1 MRQKTFGKWLAA
13 AGILIVM
20 TIWLA
25 LPALAAQTVNSV
37 RITFTD
43 KYTDPGVISE
53 PDITCSTFGIEITS
67 VEWSKDVEKWNPGTK
82 VTATLILSSSGREFS
97 SSYGSKSC
105 QISGATL
112 SKAVKVDDDLKVTVT
127 YYPVVWLEA
136 PEEAGWSASNHMK
149 AVWKKVDYATGY
161 QIRLY
166 RDDYYLRT
174 IDATGTSKDLSE
186 YMGREGN
193 YYYEIRAVGKTTND
207 AKYRKSSDYITSSD
221 RYLDDLGDTEGSWKN
236 YADGKKYVDENFQY
250 DV

>member
-20 TIWLA
+20 TIWMV
-25 LPALAAQTVNSV
+25 LPALAAPTVNSI
-37 RITFTD
+37 RITFKD
-43 KYTDPGVISE
+43 KYEDPGVIEE
-53 PDITCSTFGIEITS
+53 PEISCSSYGIEITS
-67 VEWSKDVEKWNPGTK
+67 VEWNKDVEKWNPGMK

-127 YYPVVWLEA
+127 YYPVVWLES
-136 PEEAGWSASNHMK
+136 PDEAGWSASNHMK

-166 RDDYYLRT
+166 RDDYYNEDSEKHNIAECIVAKNRHGETGKVELRWMP
-174 IDATGTSKDLSE
+174 E
-186 YMGREGN
+186 Y
-193 YYYEIRAVGKTTND
+193 TQFSTLD
-207 AKYRKSSDYITSSD
+207 T
-221 RYLDDLGDTEGSWKN
+221 RY
-236 YADGKKYVDENFQY
+236 DE
-250 DV
+250 D

>member
-97 SSYGSKSC
+97 CCPVSK
-105 QISGATL
+105 
-112 SKAVKVDDDLKVTVT
+112 
-127 YYPVVWLEA
+127 
-136 PEEAGWSASNHMK
+136 M
-149 AVWKKVDYATGY
+149 
-161 QIRLY
+161 
-166 RDDYYLRT
+166 
-174 IDATGTSKDLSE
+174 
-186 YMGREGN
+186 
-193 YYYEIRAVGKTTND
+193 
-207 AKYRKSSDYITSSD
+207 
-221 RYLDDLGDTEGSWKN
+221 
-236 YADGKKYVDENFQY
+236 
-250 DV
+250 

>member
-13 AGILIVM
+13 AGTLIVM
-20 TIWLA
+20 TIWMV
-25 LPALAAQTVNSV
+25 LPALAAPTVNSI
-37 RITFTD
+37 RITFKD
-43 KYTDPGVISE
+43 KYEDPGVIEE
-53 PDITCSTFGIEITS
+53 PEISCSSYGIEITS

-127 YYPVVWLEA
+127 YYPVVWLES
-136 PEEAGWSASNHMK
+136 PDEAGWSASNHMK

-166 RDDYYLRT
+166 RDDYYNEDSEKHNIAECIVAKNRHGETGKVELRWMP
-174 IDATGTSKDLSE
+174 E
-186 YMGREGN
+186 Y
-193 YYYEIRAVGKTTND
+193 TQFSTLD
-207 AKYRKSSDYITSSD
+207 T
-221 RYLDDLGDTEGSWKN
+221 RY
-236 YADGKKYVDENFQY
+236 DE
-250 DV
+250 D

>member
-20 TIWLA
+20 TIWMV
-25 LPALAAQTVNSV
+25 LPALAASTVNSI
-37 RITFTD
+37 RITFKD
-43 KYTDPGVISE
+43 KYEDPGVIEE
-53 PDITCSTFGIEITS
+53 PEISCSSYGIEITS

-127 YYPVVWLEA
+127 YYPVVWLES
-136 PEEAGWSASNHMK
+136 PDEAGWSASNHMK

-166 RDDYYLRT
+166 RDDYYNEDSEKHNIAECIVAKNRHGETGKVELRWMP
-174 IDATGTSKDLSE
+174 E
-186 YMGREGN
+186 Y
-193 YYYEIRAVGKTTND
+193 TQFSTLD
-207 AKYRKSSDYITSSD
+207 T
-221 RYLDDLGDTEGSWKN
+221 RY
-236 YADGKKYVDENFQY
+236 DE
-250 DV
+250 D

>member
-1 MRQKTFGKWLAA
+1 M
-13 AGILIVM
+13 
-20 TIWLA
+20 
-25 LPALAAQTVNSV
+25 
-37 RITFTD
+37 
-43 KYTDPGVISE
+43 
-53 PDITCSTFGIEITS
+53 
-67 VEWSKDVEKWNPGTK
+67 
-82 VTATLILSSSGREFS
+82 
-97 SSYGSKSC
+97 
-105 QISGATL
+105 

-127 YYPVVWLEA
+127 YYPVVWLET
-136 PEEAGWSASNHMK
+136 PDEAGWSASNHMK

-207 AKYRKSSDYITSSD
+207 AKYRKSSEYIVSSD

-236 YADGKKYVDENFQY
+236 YADGKKYVDENGQIVTSQWYRILGTWYYFDENGYMVTGWRMVNNKWYYLGNDGKMVIGWKQIGGVWY
-250 DV
+250 YMDADGAMATGWRQTAPGQWYYLNANGAMAASTVIDGCTLDASGLWVS

>member
-127 YYPVVWLEA
+127 YYPVVWLES
-136 PEEAGWSASNHMK
+136 PDEAGWSASNHMK

-166 RDDYYLRT
+166 RDDYYNEDSEKHNIAECIVAKNRHGETGKVELRWMP
-174 IDATGTSKDLSE
+174 E
-186 YMGREGN
+186 Y
-193 YYYEIRAVGKTTND
+193 TQFSTLD
-207 AKYRKSSDYITSSD
+207 T
-221 RYLDDLGDTEGSWKN
+221 RY
-236 YADGKKYVDENFQY
+236 DE
-250 DV
+250 D

>member
-13 AGILIVM
+13 AGILMAM
-20 TIWLA
+20 TIWMV
-25 LPALAAQTVNSV
+25 LPALAATTVNSI
-37 RITFTD
+37 RITFKD
-43 KYTDPGVISE
+43 KYEDPGVIEE
-53 PDITCSTFGIEITS
+53 PEISCGSYGIEITS

-127 YYPVVWLEA
+127 YYPVVWLET
-136 PEEAGWSASNHMK
+136 PDEAGWSASNHMK

-166 RDDYYLRT
+166 RDDYYNEDSEKHNIAECIVAKNRHGETGKVELRWMP
-174 IDATGTSKDLSE
+174 E
-186 YMGREGN
+186 Y
-193 YYYEIRAVGKTTND
+193 TQFSTLD
-207 AKYRKSSDYITSSD
+207 T
-221 RYLDDLGDTEGSWKN
+221 RY
-236 YADGKKYVDENFQY
+236 DE
-250 DV
+250 D

>member
-13 AGILIVM
+13 AGILMAM
-20 TIWLA
+20 TIWMV
-25 LPALAAQTVNSV
+25 LPALAAPTVNSI
-37 RITFTD
+37 RITFKD
-43 KYTDPGVISE
+43 KYEDPGVIEE
-53 PDITCSTFGIEITS
+53 PEISCGSYGIEITS

-82 VTATLILSSSGREFS
+82 VTATLILSSSVREFS

-166 RDDYYLRT
+166 RDDYYNEDSEKHNIAECIVAKNRHGETGKVELRWMP
-174 IDATGTSKDLSE
+174 E
-186 YMGREGN
+186 Y
-193 YYYEIRAVGKTTND
+193 TQFSTLD
-207 AKYRKSSDYITSSD
+207 T
-221 RYLDDLGDTEGSWKN
+221 RY
-236 YADGKKYVDENFQY
+236 DE
-250 DV
+250 D

>member
-20 TIWLA
+20 TIWMV
-25 LPALAAQTVNSV
+25 LPALAAPTVNSI
-37 RITFTD
+37 RITFKD
-43 KYTDPGVISE
+43 KYEDPGVIEE
-53 PDITCSTFGIEITS
+53 PEISCSSYGIEITS

-127 YYPVVWLEA
+127 YYPVVWLES
-136 PEEAGWSASNHMK
+136 PDEAGWSASNHMK

-166 RDDYYLRT
+166 RDDYYNEDSEKHNIAECIVAKNRHGETGKVELRWMPEYT
-174 IDATGTSKDLSE
+174 TFATLD
-186 YMGREGN
+186 N
-193 YYYEIRAVGKTTND
+193 
-207 AKYRKSSDYITSSD
+207 
-221 RYLDDLGDTEGSWKN
+221 RYGDDE
-236 YADGKKYVDENFQY
+236 
-250 DV
+250 

>member
-20 TIWLA
+20 TIWMV
-25 LPALAAQTVNSV
+25 LPALAAPTVNSV
-37 RITFTD
+37 RITFKD
-43 KYTDPGVISE
+43 KYEDPGVIEE
-53 PDITCSTFGIEITS
+53 PEISCSSYGIEITS

-136 PEEAGWSASNHMK
+136 PEEAGWECFESYES
-149 AVWKKVDYATGY
+149 GLEES
-161 QIRLY
+161 RLC
-166 RDDYYLRT
+166 DG
-174 IDATGTSKDLSE
+174 I
-186 YMGREGN
+186 
-193 YYYEIRAVGKTTND
+193 
-207 AKYRKSSDYITSSD
+207 SDPSVP
-221 RYLDDLGDTEGSWKN
+221 G
-236 YADGKKYVDENFQY
+236 
-250 DV
+250 

>member
-20 TIWLA
+20 TIWMV
-25 LPALAAQTVNSV
+25 LPALAAPTVNSI
-37 RITFTD
+37 RITFKD
-43 KYTDPGVISE
+43 KYEDPGVIEE
-53 PDITCSTFGIEITS
+53 PEISCSSYGIEITS

-166 RDDYYLRT
+166 RDDYYNEDSEKHNIAECIVAKNRHGETGKVELRWMP
-174 IDATGTSKDLSE
+174 E
-186 YMGREGN
+186 Y
-193 YYYEIRAVGKTTND
+193 TQFSTLD
-207 AKYRKSSDYITSSD
+207 T
-221 RYLDDLGDTEGSWKN
+221 RY
-236 YADGKKYVDENFQY
+236 DE
-250 DV
+250 D

>member
-112 SKAVKVDDDLKVTVT
+112 SKAVKVDDDLKFTVS
-127 YYPVVWLEA
+127 Y
-136 PEEAGWSASNHMK
+136 
-149 AVWKKVDYATGY
+149 
-161 QIRLY
+161 
-166 RDDYYLRT
+166 
-174 IDATGTSKDLSE
+174 
-186 YMGREGN
+186 
-193 YYYEIRAVGKTTND
+193 
-207 AKYRKSSDYITSSD
+207 
-221 RYLDDLGDTEGSWKN
+221 
-236 YADGKKYVDENFQY
+236 
-250 DV
+250 